1 MKKTKRKNA
10 PVVTE
15 YLRHIAYSLGILI
28 CGLFI
33 PASLI
38 FGITYDRPVSKEDT
52 KISMYQT
59 DNSNI
64 NKTINLSLQHLSDK
78 SS

>member
-1 MKKTKRKNA
+1 MKKIKRKNSA
-10 PVVTE
+10 VIAE
-15 YLRHIAYSLGILI
+15 YLRHIAYSLSVLL

-38 FGITYDRPVSKEDT
+38 FGITYDRPVSKEET
-52 KISMYQT
+52 KISMYQK
-59 DNSNI
+59 DNTII
-64 NKTINLSLQHLSDK
+64 NQTINLSLQHLSDK

>member
-1 MKKTKRKNA
+1 MKKIKRKNSA
-10 PVVTE
+10 VIAE
-15 YLRHIAYSLGILI
+15 YLRHIAYSLGVLL

-38 FGITYDRPVSKEDT
+38 FGITYDRPVSKEET
-52 KISMYQT
+52 KISMYQK
-59 DNSNI
+59 DNTII
-64 NKTINLSLQHLSDK
+64 NQTINLSLQHLSDN

>member
-1 MKKTKRKNA
+1 MKKIKQKDFA
-10 PVVTE
+10 LIAE
-15 YLRHIAYSLGILI
+15 YLRHVAYSLGILI

-38 FGITYDRPVSKEDT
+38 VGITYDRPVSKEET
-52 KISMYQT
+52 KVSVYQK
-59 DNSNI
+59 DNTII
-64 NKTINLSLQHLSDK
+64 NQTINLSLQHLSDK